1 MDSVSREGLRTF
13 KVCAGISPDR
23 TLLNTTSELPL
34 IQAGDSVI
42 VRMKCLLYRV
52 FQIVLSKSSFVYFGN
67 RNWGGTAN
75 ESSSLANNKFV
86 RDFLFKGGRNMN
98 IFETVCHTVTDAK
111 DYVTDYFTEDT
122 TTTRKKILIL
132 GAICTLVG
140 IVAGFI
146 FSPIKKG
153 IYINISNNGSNNG
166 IPPEDEE

>member
-1 MDSVSREGLRTF
+1 
-13 KVCAGISPDR
+13 
-23 TLLNTTSELPL
+23 
-34 IQAGDSVI
+34 
-42 VRMKCLLYRV
+42 
-52 FQIVLSKSSFVYFGN
+52 
-67 RNWGGTAN
+67 
-75 ESSSLANNKFV
+75 
-86 RDFLFKGGRNMN
+86 MN

-111 DYVTDYFTEDT
+111 DYVIDYFTEDT

-166 IPPEDEE
+166 IPLEDEE